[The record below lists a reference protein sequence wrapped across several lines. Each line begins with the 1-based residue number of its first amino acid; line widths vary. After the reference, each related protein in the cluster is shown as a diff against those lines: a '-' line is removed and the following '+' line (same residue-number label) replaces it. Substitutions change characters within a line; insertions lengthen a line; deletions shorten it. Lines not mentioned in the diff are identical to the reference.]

1 MPSVPQP
8 HGHAPAGES
17 AAPDVTAPDVT
28 APDSTHSHGARHP
41 GAHGA
46 GNHHARSVAAHL
58 SAVMDLLAPLRAAG
72 RTETRTLRDALGRG
86 LAQDVTAPVSLP
98 PFANSQMDG
107 FAVHSAETPDGGAE
121 LRVAA
126 PVPAGAMPAPLERG
140 TAAPIMTGAVIP
152 AGADA
157 VVPIEKAVPDRFP
170 EPGQA
175 TTVWLPATAAGTFV
189 RAAGSDLAQGGL
201 ALAAGTFLGPAQ
213 LGLLAGLGIAEV
225 TVYKELTVLLV
236 TTGDEV
242 VEPGQPLP
250 AGKIY
255 NSNGTLLESAMRQ
268 AGLAVVRTR
277 IATDSPDQLRELLR
291 SHAPTV
297 DLIVTTGGVSM
308 GAYEVV
314 RQVLEGQ
321 GADFL
326 HVAMQPG
333 GPQGIG
339 TFDGVPF
346 LGFPGNPVS
355 CLVSFEMFLRPV
367 LSGLFGSPAHRT
379 PVRARLAQALT
390 SPPHKHQVRRG
401 TLEADGTVRL
411 EGGESSHLMHALA
424 GSNVLVHVPAGVAAL
439 AEGDE
444 VEVWML

>member
-1 MPSVPQP
+1 M
-8 HGHAPAGES
+8 
-17 AAPDVTAPDVT
+17 TART
-28 APDSTHSHGARHP
+28 EGRTMHSHTPHQ
-41 GAHGA
+41 
-46 GNHHARSVAAHL
+46 ARSISLH
-58 SAVMDLLAPLRAAG
+58 RAAVTELLTPMLARG
-72 RTETRTLRDALGRG
+72 RRETLELREALGKG
-86 LAQDVTAPVSLP
+86 LAQDVMAPLSLP

-107 FAVHSAETPDGGAE
+107 FAINSLDVPDGGAE
-121 LRVAA
+121 LPVVV
-126 PVPAGAMPAPLERG
+126 PVPAGAVPAALDRG
-140 TAAPIMTGAVIP
+140 TAAPIMTGAMIP

-157 VVPIEKAVPDRFP
+157 VVPVERAVPDRFP
-170 EPGQA
+170 APGE
-175 TTVWLPATAAGTFV
+175 TSIVWLPATAAGTFV
-189 RAAGSDLAQGGL
+189 RTAGSDVASGER

-213 LGLLAGLGIAEV
+213 LGLLAALGIAEISV
-225 TVYKELTVLLV
+225 RRPLTVLLA

-255 NSNGTLLESAMRQ
+255 DSNGTLLESAMRQ
-268 AGLAVVRTR
+268 AGLAVVRTA
-277 IATDSPDQLRELLR
+277 IASDHPEELRALLR
-291 SHAPTV
+291 SHAGAV
-297 DLIVTTGGVSM
+297 DLIVTTGGVSK

-314 RQVLEGQ
+314 RQAMDGE
-321 GADFL
+321 AAEFL

-339 TFDGVPF
+339 TFEGVPF

-367 LSGLFGSPAHRT
+367 LADLFGSPAPRV
-379 PVRARLAQALT
+379 PVRARLGHSLS
-390 SPPHKHQVRRG
+390 SPEHKHQVRRG
-401 TLEADGTVRL
+401 TLGGDGTVLL

-424 GSNVLVHVPAGVAAL
+424 GSNALVHVPVGVSAL

>member
-1 MPSVPQP
+1 MTARTEGRTMHSPPHQ
-8 HGHAPAGES
+8 HGHTPNSSGHVHTGLSHTPGQAP
-17 AAPDVTAPDVT
+17 
-28 APDSTHSHGARHP
+28 HQ
-41 GAHGA
+41 
-46 GNHHARSVAAHL
+46 ARSVALHRA
-58 SAVMDLLAPLRAAG
+58 AVTELLTPLLARG
-72 RTETRTLRDALGRG
+72 RTETLALREALGKG
-86 LAQDVTAPVSLP
+86 LAQDVMAPLSLP

-107 FAVHSAETPDGGAE
+107 FAVNSADVPDGGAE
-121 LRVAA
+121 LPVVV
-126 PVPAGAMPAPLERG
+126 PVPAGAVPAALDRG
-140 TAAPIMTGAVIP
+140 TAAPIMTGAMIP

-157 VVPIEKAVPDRFP
+157 VVPVERAVPDLFP
-170 EPGQA
+170 APGET

-189 RAAGSDLAQGGL
+189 RSAGSDIAVGER

-213 LGLLAGLGIAEV
+213 LGLLAALGIAEV
-225 TVYKELTVLLV
+225 TVRRPVTVLLA

-250 AGKIY
+250 PGKIY
-255 NSNGTLLESAMRQ
+255 DSNGTLLESAMRQ
-268 AGLAVVRTR
+268 AGLAVVRTA
-277 IATDSPDQLRELLR
+277 IASDHPDDFRALLR
-291 SHAPTV
+291 SHAGTV
-297 DLIVTTGGVSM
+297 DLMVTTGGVSK

-314 RQVLEGQ
+314 RQAMEGQ
-321 GADFL
+321 ATEFL

-367 LSGLFGSPAHRT
+367 LAELFGSPAPRI
-379 PVRARLAQALT
+379 PARARLGHSLS
-390 SPPHKHQVRRG
+390 SPEHKHQVRRG
-401 TLEADGTVRL
+401 TLQGDGTVRL
-411 EGGESSHLMHALA
+411 EGGESSHLMRALA
-424 GSNVLVHVPAGVAAL
+424 GSNALVHVPVGVSAL